1 MYKVSR
7 DCEYHRINNDGM
19 IDIVEDDERE
29 IKIIAFFTSLYD
41 AMHYCE
47 SKIQTIELDLGE
59 STNIYIY
66 NIDKIL
72 IDENG
77 AFTKIDEKFNCK
89 YYADNIKYIGDNDE
103 TFEYIET

>member
-19 IDIVEDDERE
+19 ID
-29 IKIIAFFTSLYD
+29 
-41 AMHYCE
+41 
-47 SKIQTIELDLGE
+47 
-59 STNIYIY
+59 
-66 NIDKIL
+66 